1 MKTRI
6 NILIIVSII
15 ALVTLSVIQYSLI
28 ENTFKLQR
36 DVFFKEMKQELKFLE
51 KTDQWD
57 EAYAAILKQV
67 VSEYEGSFTS
77 NEKLFTL
84 FYKKRDS
91 LNDSFKSYFKNIIQ
105 KKELTFPVSYQKNI
119 TNAILIN
126 ELGKDTL
133 VSAKNEPVLLFGD
146 SLNEDTRYHINKGE
160 WSTMSSSKEE
170 NSNLSI
176 KDEKLGF
183 VITTKSYIDVK
194 NWKLVVLSR
203 MFWVLLASIGS
214 IVTIVVLF
222 VLAFYSFI
230 KQKKNA
236 DIKTDF
242 VNNITHELKTPLA
255 TLSIATKT
263 LQDKNVQ
270 KNEAIV
276 QSTIATIDRQRN
288 RLQKVIDQV
297 VHNSLGFEDIQL
309 EKEEV
314 YVKIWLENLIN
325 DYHLQHAGITLSSH
339 LSKENIVLMID
350 KFQFNTVVL
359 NVLDN
364 AVKYGADTI
373 AVSTEKSERYFSII
387 MVDNGVGI
395 AKDQQKRVFDKF
407 YRIDNNTVHNVK
419 GLGLGLYYVN
429 QIVKAH
435 KGVVTLESQPSK
447 GTTITIKIPMA

>member
-6 NILIIVSII
+6 NILIIASII
-15 ALVTLSVIQYSLI
+15 ALVVLSVIQYSLI

-36 DVFFKEMKQELKFLE
+36 DAFFKEMKQELKFLE
-51 KTDQWD
+51 KTDEWD
-57 EAYAAILKQV
+57 EAYATILKQV
-67 VSEYEGSFTS
+67 VIEYEDPFNS

-91 LNDSFKSYFKNIIQ
+91 LNERFKNYFKKAIES
-105 KKELTFPVSYQKNI
+105 KELAFPIAYQKNI
-119 TNAILIN
+119 TSAILIN

-133 VSAKNEPVLLFGD
+133 ISIKNEPVLLFGD
-146 SLNEDTRYHINKGE
+146 SLNETTRYHINKGE
-160 WSTMSSSKEE
+160 WSSMSSSKEE
-170 NSNLSI
+170 KSNLSV

-183 VITTKSYIDVK
+183 VITTNSYVDVE
-194 NWKLVVLSR
+194 NWRMEVLKR

-214 IVTIVVLF
+214 IVTIIILF
-222 VLAFYSFI
+222 VYAFYSFI

-263 LQDKNVQ
+263 LQDKNIR
-270 KNEAIV
+270 KNEAILE
-276 QSTIATIDRQRN
+276 STIGTIDRQRN
-288 RLQKVIDQV
+288 RLQNLIDQV
-297 VHNSLGFEDIQL
+297 VNNSLGFEDIQL
-309 EKEEV
+309 EKEKV
-314 YVKIWLENLIN
+314 FPKVWLENLIN
-325 DYHLQHAGITLSSH
+325 DYQLQHHNIIISSNF
-339 LSKENIVLMID
+339 SKEDTELIVD
-350 KFQFNTVVL
+350 RFQFNTAIL

-364 AVKYGADTI
+364 AIKYGANRI
-373 AVSTEKSERYFSII
+373 LISTDKSLKDFCIKIE
-387 MVDNGVGI
+387 DNGIGI
-395 AKDQQKRVFDKF
+395 ARNQLMKVFDKF

-435 KGVVTLESQPSK
+435 NGSITLDSQLSK
-447 GTTITIKIPMA
+447 GTIVTIKIPIR